1 MQKFVKM
8 QFCFVSRRDQ
18 KIKKGKRLNTLTCA
32 IHFSLMASMATAS
45 PQCKVRIS
53 NGALGKP
60 PAAGKNNNAVPLVG
74 RLGFVVIVVVWFIRE
89 EN

>member
-1 MQKFVKM
+1 MQKLKCSFVLY
-8 QFCFVSRRDQ
+8 Q
-18 KIKKGKRLNTLTCA
+18 GEKRKQTLTCA
-32 IHFSLMASMATAS
+32 IHFSLMASLSTAS

>member
-1 MQKFVKM
+1 MQKLKNE
-8 QFCFVSRRDQ
+8 FCFVSRRE
-18 KIKKGKRLNTLTCA
+18 KIKTNTSLTCA